1 MLKGDENRLII
12 TWRRA
17 WRRPWIWPPS
27 WLNPATRAR
36 EAVRSARGGVKGAS
50 NRAKRLV
57 SPHLGR
63 VWRSLSLVRGGK
75 RGGERRGGRR
85 GDRDTPT
92 PPEKRREGSGVART
106 RDKKKRSQAKSGAYL
121 RFRLF
126 SKGPAPHLLIWIFV
140 PIASFSHPLHP
151 APRWRAGPDLLRAHP
166 SSTHAPRVTRPRTT
180 SRGYTRH
187 YGLREGPGW
196 KRGTR
201 QGLGREFGNFGP
213 RRVDILVRPGTITNM
228 CLRDR
233 WVGPGCQLHAA
244 GYFWGGRGHV
254 TAPRGASRLGGRVE
268 SEGVVLLTCAFYAS
282 NHGLV
287 WRFAVVDLSGFKSL
301 LLLHAVHTWMRL
313 FFLRTS
319 TFAAYCP
326 DSVPLVI
333 SPFILP
339 CVSLFFFLFFFYHLS
354 SRFSNTVL
362 LLQLVCLS
370 LADTSIT
377 ALYIP

>member
-1 MLKGDENRLII
+1 MGLLGSLPAFPFLPLAAGFSAPLLFTANLQPTKIKSKSNLRRRKSTDLRRREHRIEMLKGDENRLII

-126 SKGPAPHLLIWIFV
+126 SKGPAPHLLI
-140 PIASFSHPLHP
+140 
-151 APRWRAGPDLLRAHP
+151 
-166 SSTHAPRVTRPRTT
+166 
-180 SRGYTRH
+180 
-187 YGLREGPGW
+187 
-196 KRGTR
+196 
-201 QGLGREFGNFGP
+201 
-213 RRVDILVRPGTITNM
+213 
-228 CLRDR
+228 
-233 WVGPGCQLHAA
+233 
-244 GYFWGGRGHV
+244 
-254 TAPRGASRLGGRVE
+254 
-268 SEGVVLLTCAFYAS
+268 
-282 NHGLV
+282 
-287 WRFAVVDLSGFKSL
+287 
-301 LLLHAVHTWMRL
+301 
-313 FFLRTS
+313 
-319 TFAAYCP
+319 
-326 DSVPLVI
+326 
-333 SPFILP
+333 
-339 CVSLFFFLFFFYHLS
+339 
-354 SRFSNTVL
+354 
-362 LLQLVCLS
+362 
-370 LADTSIT
+370 
-377 ALYIP
+377 